1 MTLQTA
7 GVEPVAADLLI
18 VHTTIVTMDG
28 GRRVI
33 ADGAL
38 AVMADKIVAVGKTT
52 ALQAAYRAR
61 ETIDGSRFVLTPGL
75 VNAHIHVTGEPLTR
89 GYAPDDISFGELIG
103 VWLAQAHKASNEN
116 DERLGAQFSALEM
129 LRTGTTCFLDA
140 GTNHHV
146 DAVAD
151 GMLSM
156 GIRGRIAQFARDNP
170 GSPSAQP
177 VDPLLKQIESH
188 LDRYPPGPDKR
199 IVAWPILTGR
209 HNISDALWQGAKH
222 LADARGLGL
231 SFHMSPIPGD
241 PAWFLAHH
249 GRRPVE
255 HLAKLGVLGR
265 NVALTHAVHLDAN
278 EVALLAEAHATVVHC
293 PMTALRGAYG
303 ATSVGLFPEMA
314 RQGVNLALGSDG
326 SNDSNSHDLHRACFL
341 VAGLF
346 KDARQDPTIFPAGEA
361 YAMATLNGARALLM
375 EDEIGTIEPGRKA
388 DFVLHDTWRPEWRP
402 LFDVANQLVWSA
414 DGRGVHSVWVD
425 GIRVIDN
432 FRPTMIDEERLLA
445 QVQEAGDAIVAR
457 MDLPSRAKWPTV

>member
-1 MTLQTA
+1 MGNSASTI
-7 GVEPVAADLLI
+7 EPAAVDLLI
-18 VHTTIVTMDG
+18 VHTIIVTMDQD
-28 GRRVI
+28 RHVI
-33 ADGAL
+33 TDGAL
-38 AVMADKIVAVGKTT
+38 AVSADRIVAVGKTT
-52 ALQAAYRAR
+52 ELQAAYRAR

-75 VNAHIHVTGEPLTR
+75 VNAHIHITGEPLTR
-89 GYAPDDISFGELIG
+89 GYAPDDISFKELIG
-103 VWLAQAHKASNEN
+103 VWLARAHKASGED
-116 DERLGAQFSALEM
+116 DEKLGAQFSALEM

-140 GTNHHV
+140 GTNHHI

-170 GSPSAQP
+170 GSPSATP
-177 VDPLLKQIESH
+177 VDPLLRQMEAH

-199 IVAWPILTGR
+199 IAAWPILSGR

-222 LADARGLGL
+222 LADTRGLGM
-231 SFHMSPIPGD
+231 SFHMSPIPSD
-241 PAWFLAHH
+241 PEWFIEHH

-265 NVALTHAVHLDAN
+265 NVALTHTVHVDAN
-278 EVALLAEAHATVVHC
+278 EVALLAQAHATVIHC

-303 ATSVGLFPEMA
+303 ATSIGLFPEMVQ
-314 RQGVNLALGSDG
+314 QGVNLALGSDG
-326 SNDSNSHDLHRACFL
+326 SNDSNAHDLHRACFL

-375 EDEIGTIEPGRKA
+375 EDEIGAIVPGRKA

-425 GIRVIDN
+425 GVRVIDN
-432 FRPTMIDEERLLA
+432 FHPTMIDEERLLA

-457 MDLPSRAKWPTV
+457 MDLPSRAKWPVV